1 MVTCRGSNDGIS
13 GSTVEDHLASD
24 EPKINLPSY
33 SLRTHEQ
40 LISKGFV
47 ASIMVS

>member
-1 MVTCRGSNDGIS
+1 MNEYQSQQWRTIWPLMN
-13 GSTVEDHLASD
+13 
-24 EPKINLPSY
+24 PKINLPSY